1 MQFET
6 GDMVYSPLFGKGLV
20 IESYGSKV
28 VVNFEN
34 KAYWLRTVS
43 QSIFIE
49 EPKRLTKKKDIKP
62 DYKEDYYNDI
72 HREDLLLSN
81 DQI

>member
-6 GDMVYSPLFGKGLV
+6 GDMVHSPLFGKWLV
-20 IESYGSKV
+20 IEEYGSKV

-34 KAYWLRTVS
+34 KLFGLKTVNKD
-43 QSIFIE
+43 IFE
-49 EPKRLTKKKDIKP
+49 ADKKRLTKKKDIKP

-72 HREDLLLSN
+72 HKEDALVSN
-81 DQI
+81 DML

>member
-1 MQFET
+1 MNFQT
-6 GDMVYSPLFGKGLV
+6 GDMVFAPIFGKGLV
-20 IESYGSKV
+20 VESYWSKV

-34 KAYWLRTVS
+34 KLFWLRTVS
-43 QSIFIE
+43 QEIFTADK
-49 EPKRLTKKKDIKP
+49 KRLTKKKDIKP

-72 HREDLLLSN
+72 TREDDLLTN